1 MKEKSLVL
9 NAFLNGFRNIL
20 NLIFP
25 LITFPYVTRVLSV
38 NGIGVYNFSSSIVS
52 YFLLIAG
59 LGLANYG
66 VREGAKYRDCIEEE
80 SEFVSEVFSINI
92 VATIVAYILLAFV
105 TIFSPQINAS
115 ASTICIFSL
124 QIFFT
129 TIGVEWLFSMYE
141 EYAYITI
148 RSIVFKIISIIL
160 LFVFVKDKNDVNVYA
175 AITVFSSVGSNILNY
190 FRARKIVSI
199 RLKLNFNWKIHL
211 KPIMILFASNI
222 AVQIY
227 VNSGITILGFMKDSY
242 TVGLYS
248 VSSKIYTIIKNG
260 LAAILIVTIPRL
272 SMLWGRGLVDKYK
285 VLFRDIFNG
294 LLLIMIPSI
303 LGVIMLSRQIVLIIS
318 GEEYISAVSSLRI
331 LCFALIFSIIA
342 WIFND
347 GVLIPTKREKYTLYS
362 TLISAI
368 LNIITSFLLIN
379 MWGQNAAALSVLI
392 AEAAGM
398 ILNIYWSRD
407 IIRIR
412 DIFEVHLGMIF
423 GCILIVGECFL
434 VNKYIAGD
442 ISSLIVASI
451 FSIITYGVTLIIFK
465 DKFTKK
471 ILDMCSKKL
480 SRH

>member
-9 NAFLNGFRNIL
+9 NAFLNGFRNVL

-92 VATIVAYILLAFV
+92 VTTIVAYILLAFV
-105 TIFSPQINAS
+105 TIFFPQINAS

-190 FRARKIVSI
+190 FRAREIVNI
-199 RLKLNFNWKIHL
+199 RLKFNFNWKKHL

-227 VNSGITILGFMKDSY
+227 VNSGMTILGFMKDTY

-248 VSSKIYTIIKNG
+248 VSSKIYTIVKNG

-272 SMLWGRGLVDKYK
+272 SMLWGKNLVREYK
-285 VLFRDIFNG
+285 TLFKDIFNG
-294 LLLIMIPSI
+294 LLLVMFPSMVG
-303 LGVIMLSRQIVLIIS
+303 LIMLSKQVVLIIS

-331 LCFALIFSIIA
+331 LCLALICSIIS

-347 GVLIPTKREKYTLYS
+347 GVLIPTKREKYALYS
-362 TLISAI
+362 TIISAI
-368 LNIITSFLLIN
+368 LNIIASFLLIGR
-379 MWGQNAAALSVLI
+379 WGQDAAALAVLI

-398 ILNIYWSRD
+398 IMNIYWSRD
-407 IIRIR
+407 IIKLK
-412 DIFEVHLGMIF
+412 DILETHSGAII
-423 GCILIVGECFL
+423 GCIIIIVECAL
-434 VNKYIAGD
+434 VNRYISGN
-442 ISSLIVASI
+442 IVSTIVA
-451 FSIITYGVTLIIFK
+451 IIVSVLTYTIMLIIFK
-465 DKFTKK
+465 DRFSQTFLNRLKF
-471 ILDMCSKKL
+471 
-480 SRH
+480 RQ

>member
-38 NGIGVYNFSSSIVS
+38 NGIGVYNFSNSIVS

-66 VREGAKYRDCIEEE
+66 VREGAKYRDCIEKE

-160 LFVFVKDKNDVNVYA
+160 LFVFVKDKSDVNVYA

-471 ILDMCSKKL
+471 ILDMCSKKF

>member
-9 NAFLNGFRNIL
+9 NAFLNGFRNVL

-92 VATIVAYILLAFV
+92 VTTIVAYILLAFV
-105 TIFSPQINAS
+105 TIFFPQINAS

-190 FRARKIVSI
+190 FRAREIVNI
-199 RLKLNFNWKIHL
+199 RLKFNFNWKKHL

-227 VNSGITILGFMKDSY
+227 VNSGMTILGFMKDTY

-248 VSSKIYTIIKNG
+248 VSSKIYTIVKNG

-272 SMLWGRGLVDKYK
+272 SMLWGKNLVREYK
-285 VLFRDIFNG
+285 TLFKDIFNG
-294 LLLIMIPSI
+294 LLLVMFPSMVG
-303 LGVIMLSRQIVLIIS
+303 LIMLSKQVVLIIS

-331 LCFALIFSIIA
+331 LCLALICSIIS

-347 GVLIPTKREKYTLYS
+347 GVLIPTKREKYALYS
-362 TLISAI
+362 TIISAI
-368 LNIITSFLLIN
+368 LNIIASFLLIGR
-379 MWGQNAAALSVLI
+379 WGQDAAALAVLI

-398 ILNIYWSRD
+398 IMNIYWSRD
-407 IIRIR
+407 IIKLK
-412 DIFEVHLGMIF
+412 DILETHSGAII
-423 GCILIVGECFL
+423 GCIIIIVECAL
-434 VNKYIAGD
+434 VNRYNR
-442 ISSLIVASI
+442 
-451 FSIITYGVTLIIFK
+451 TN
-465 DKFTKK
+465 
-471 ILDMCSKKL
+471 
-480 SRH
+480 